1 MLESGFLK
9 NFFSLWNT
17 IKVRY
22 AWFICFCLYA
32 HTMIAAPIDSCRVR
46 VLYKYHIATQDREHK
61 PVTDSILSILEVG
74 GSITQYGDLTE
85 YVFLNRENP
94 EAIKGIVADMFG
106 IGINAYTFICHPYL
120 GDGAMKVREFV
131 HPGFYIYQEPMPTD
145 WVMEPGTT
153 KMMGYKCKK
162 ARLTYGGREWIAWY
176 APDLPISSGPW
187 KLCGLPG
194 LVLKA
199 EDTTGTHRFEAY
211 SLLKGN
217 GLTIEEVSDAG
228 DKKTTRDK
236 FIAHRNKIKL
246 DERYMTKPYY
256 NDDPGAQ
263 FLLRPK
269 EFYEQHGNCI
279 EINRVRYPISSM
291 PIPGGRLGAYT
302 FNYFQPL
309 ELK

>member
-1 MLESGFLK
+1 MLKSDFLK
-9 NFFSLWNT
+9 NFFSLRYNMR
-17 IKVRY
+17 VRY
-22 AWFICFCLYA
+22 ALSVCFCLYA
-32 HTMIAAPIDSCRVR
+32 HIMIALPIDSCRIR
-46 VLYKYHIATQDREHK
+46 VLYKYYIATQDREHK

-74 GSITQYGDLTE
+74 DSITQYGDLAK

-120 GDGAMKVREFV
+120 GDGSMKVREFV
-131 HPGFYIYQEPMPTD
+131 HPGFYIYQELMPTD
-145 WVMEPGTT
+145 WAMDDGTT
-153 KMMGYKCKK
+153 KVMGYKCRK
-162 ARLTYGGREWIAWY
+162 ARLKYGGREWIAWY
-176 APDLPISSGPW
+176 TPDLPISSGPW
-187 KLCGLPG
+187 KFHGLPG
-194 LVLKA
+194 LILKA

-211 SLLKGN
+211 SLLKGK
-217 GLTIEEVSDAG
+217 GLTIEEVSDAE

-263 FLLRPK
+263 FLLRPR
-269 EFYEQHGNCI
+269 EFYEEHGNCI

-291 PIPGGRLGAYT
+291 PVPGGRLGAYT

-309 ELK
+309 ELE